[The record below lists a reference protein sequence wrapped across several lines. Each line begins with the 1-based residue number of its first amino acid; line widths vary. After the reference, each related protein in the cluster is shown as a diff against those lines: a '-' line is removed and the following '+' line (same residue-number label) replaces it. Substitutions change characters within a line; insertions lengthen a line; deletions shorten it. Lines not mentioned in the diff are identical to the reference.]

1 MSLID
6 HDHDYEFVYIFLKTQ
21 RYCPKNTLFVFSCIM
36 IRMIQ
41 PEFWADQAFFGGK
54 LLSQL
59 AMNSVSSQN
68 IEDGQLF
75 CLTMAQFTCPLRLDH
90 QLNVLSIKHFCF

>member
-1 MSLID
+1 
-6 HDHDYEFVYIFLKTQ
+6 
-21 RYCPKNTLFVFSCIM
+21 M

-41 PEFWADQAFFGGK
+41 PEFWADQAFFRDK

-75 CLTMAQFTCPLRLDH
+75 CLYTRFIQKY
-90 QLNVLSIKHFCF
+90 QLLKIMKCKIQEK

>member
-1 MSLID
+1 MSLI
-6 HDHDYEFVYIFLKTQ
+6 DHDYEFVYIFLMFF
-21 RYCPKNTLFVFSCIM
+21 KNTQVLSKEYVIFFSCIM

-90 QLNVLSIKHFCF
+90 QLNV